1 MNELKD
7 VYGIELTI
15 DDLKT
20 NAIGMLADI
29 YTETED
35 KLALT
40 SNIHQRYFFLRK
52 IEVVKYLAKLIEKDK
67 KNDEN
72 N

>member
-7 VYGIELTI
+7 VYGIELTT

-29 YTETED
+29 YKETED

-40 SNIHQRYFFLRK
+40 SNQHQRFFFLTK
-52 IEVVKYLAKLIEKDK
+52 IETIKYLAKLIEVAR
-67 KNDEN
+67 
-72 N
+72 